1 MYGKCDV
8 CGKHKEK
15 RALLRTKREFFTELF
30 GKRRSRQ
37 SGYHHKNQAGIH
49 KLQAL
54 SPRRLVMHGAFSLY
68 AKVFSK
74 TQTSIFTPS
83 DNIETDRKTVTCAD
97 LKSFCQEQFSVC
109 EEISVGEKPQI
120 ESVLRSDVSV
130 GVIDAKAV
138 TGKLMLNGE
147 LNLKLLYLS
156 NAESGEVEKLDYLLP
171 FNKILDCDGI
181 DENTINCVSCDV
193 MSYDI
198 RLKND
203 MLSEKPSVI
212 LEVKLCVTEEGY
224 ITREEEIVCDATQ
237 QNFPR
242 CRSLNN

>member
-1 MYGKCDV
+1 M
-8 CGKHKEK
+8 
-15 RALLRTKREFFTELF
+15 RTKREFFTELF

-49 KLQAL
+49 KLQGIK
-54 SPRRLVMHGAFSLY
+54 SPQTCY
-68 AKVFSK
+68 ARSVFVVCKGIFK
-74 TQTSIFTPS
+74 TQMSIFTPS

-198 RLKND
+198 RLK
-203 MLSEKPSVI
+203 MI
-212 LEVKLCVTEEGY
+212 C
-224 ITREEEIVCDATQ
+224 
-237 QNFPR
+237 FPKSR
-242 CRSLNN
+242 R